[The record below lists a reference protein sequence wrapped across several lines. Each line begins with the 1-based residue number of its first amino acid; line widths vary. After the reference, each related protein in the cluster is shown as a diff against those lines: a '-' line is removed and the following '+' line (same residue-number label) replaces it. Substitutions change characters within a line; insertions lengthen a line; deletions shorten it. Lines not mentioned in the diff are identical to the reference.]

1 MTSLSKGFQQ
11 PGNEA
16 KSSKY
21 ACIYSSLLHCM
32 FNAEVHT
39 VILAHPGSASAH
51 VYVISGSGG
60 GGGGGGG
67 GGSGVHNCSVVLGV
81 LRTVIFCMN
90 SQKAAV
96 RCSPLSSG
104 IPKYCNVAMSSVCI
118 CDTITS
124 RELILMNACRPL
136 PTVSL
141 VPRPHTGKKKY
152 TFPPR
157 MWPTLVC
164 ILDNNQGITKG

>member
-39 VILAHPGSASAH
+39 VMLAHPGSASAH
-51 VYVISGSGG
+51 VYVISGR
-60 GGGGGGG
+60 G

-81 LRTVIFCMN
+81 LRTVISCMN

-96 RCSPLSSG
+96 KCSPLSSG
-104 IPKYCNVAMSSVCI
+104 IPKYCNVQ

-124 RELILMNACRPL
+124 RELILMNSCHPL

-141 VPRPHTGKKKY
+141 VPRPHTYRKEKVHFSSHVANPCLY
-152 TFPPR
+152 P
-157 MWPTLVC
+157 W
-164 ILDNNQGITKG
+164 